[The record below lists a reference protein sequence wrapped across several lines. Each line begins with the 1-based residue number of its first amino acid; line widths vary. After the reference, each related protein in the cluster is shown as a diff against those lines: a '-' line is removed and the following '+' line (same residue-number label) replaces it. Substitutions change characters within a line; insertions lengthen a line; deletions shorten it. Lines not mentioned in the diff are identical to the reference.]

1 METDYDHPLDLF
13 ERFFPS
19 EFIQGMKFRRF
30 VENELGIKILDEGI
44 WETAMKAYH
53 IARDA
58 DQKRKLTKKISS
70 EKLFRDE
77 FICKLDLAGNEGTLG
92 ALLFDDRKVY
102 DRLLGMLLLDNETRP
117 PIFDIY
123 GVDFFNLHLLTQ
135 MSAKLW
141 TCFKFCFDLSTQK
154 QTQERWYDTWL
165 IESHIENMKNK
176 LYIHSHNDEY
186 YWTMW
191 LEKETQKINNPKS
204 GYIKT
209 ADTWKSIKDAVRC
222 IEKIEGGESKKYCLS
237 NLAEELRKFNTD
249 LPSSGQIM
257 KHFYRVFGKDVTGN
271 GRAGKYYY
279 LHQVIEMFSE

>member
-1 METDYDHPLDLF
+1 MEAISSIDDIVEHLAPGLIL
-13 ERFFPS
+13 E
-19 EFIQGMKFRRF
+19 MKFRWF
-30 VENELGIKILDEGI
+30 VEDELGKKIINEGV
-44 WETAMKAYH
+44 WKTAMDVFH

-58 DQKRKLTKKISS
+58 DQKRKLTNNISS
-70 EKLFRDE
+70 KKSFGDE
-77 FICKLDLAGNEGTLG
+77 FIRKLDLAGKEGTISI
-92 ALLFDDRKVY
+92 LLLNDKKVY
-102 DRLLGMLLLDNETRP
+102 DRLLGMILLDDETRP
-117 PIFDIY
+117 MFDIY

-135 MSAKLW
+135 MSAILW
-141 TCFKFCFDLSTQK
+141 TCFQFLFDISTNK
-154 QTQERWYDTWL
+154 QTQNRLQDIMI
-165 IESHIENMKNK
+165 IESHIDNLKNK
-176 LYIHSHNDEY
+176 LCLHLHDNED

-209 ADTWKSIKDAVRC
+209 ADTWKNIQDAVRYL
-222 IEKIEGGESKKYCLS
+222 EKKEGGESKKYCLS

-257 KHFYRVFGKDVTGN
+257 KHFYRVFGKDVTGK